1 VPGDDGVPPLD
12 GVPPDGVPPLDGVPL
27 DGVPPLDGIDGDEPP
42 GAAATGLEPPATA
55 MSKPPGDAAAAYP
68 PKDDEVVGPP
78 DSPESRP
85 VSVPPQDEHDRL
97 SLLGLSI
104 ATRSS
109 ARSVDEPDAPGE
121 PALPLPGTAVDG
133 RPWSGDGPMA

>member
-1 VPGDDGVPPLD
+1 VPLPPEGVPGDDGVPPLD
-12 GVPPDGVPPLDGVPL
+12 GVPP

-55 MSKPPGDAAAAYP
+55 ASNPPGDAAAAYP
-68 PKDDEVVGPP
+68 PEDDEVVVPP

-109 ARSVDEPDAPGE
+109 ARSVDEPDALGE
-121 PALPLPGTAVDG
+121 PGLPLPGTAVDG
-133 RPWSGDGPMA
+133 RP